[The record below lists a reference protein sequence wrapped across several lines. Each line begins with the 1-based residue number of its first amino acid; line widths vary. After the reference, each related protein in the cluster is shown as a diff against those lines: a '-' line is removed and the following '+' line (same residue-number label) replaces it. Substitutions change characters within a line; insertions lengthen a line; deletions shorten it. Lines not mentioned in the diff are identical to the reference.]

1 MCLISDHFHQSLLV
15 TGGHVMRRTVQ
26 FFMIWYH
33 YLRRCIVLGNVK
45 RVQPQA
51 ALAVDSGQ
59 LGLKPSTVEAPCL
72 DGKKTCQICL
82 NPVKFYRTSLNH
94 LKHPEVSCSL
104 DHGESPFYIPRK
116 KTTTTGF
123 SAWWFIP
130 RIVSGWTNPGYFNGI
145 FVGAMSTY
153 NWGGLT
159 HLRFVGWTTKYNT

>member
-1 MCLISDHFHQSLLV
+1 MGHHLVWNHISLPFTRRTKWNLRPCPPQSLFV
-15 TGGHVMRRTVQ
+15 TGGHVIRRTVQ

-59 LGLKPSTVEAPCL
+59 RGGALVLKPSTVEAPCL

-116 KTTTTGF
+116 KQQQLDF
-123 SAWWFIP
+123 LL
-130 RIVSGWTNPGYFNGI
+130 
-145 FVGAMSTY
+145 
-153 NWGGLT
+153 GGSS
-159 HLRFVGWTTKYNT
+159 HES